1 MHFGATLRLL
11 RIDSGLSLRDLARR
25 LSVSGAYLSRVE
37 NGLDSVPTPARLEAI
52 ARELDIP
59 APLLMALAH
68 RVSPLVV
75 DYIRQVPDAGA
86 LFLEIAHRRL
96 DERQLAEVRAFLDD
110 RFPAVGVAPAAPAK
124 GIAELLAPER
134 IILQFVCSGIDDVLD
149 VAAGRL
155 AAVVGQSASVASVVG
170 APLKKRERELSSAI
184 GSGVAVPCAYV
195 AGAEPVAVL
204 VTLAEALPYDT
215 PDGLPL
221 RAVLV
226 LAGPRHSPAR
236 RLQLAHVARLAA
248 RGLADHLATL
258 DSAAD
263 VLSWL
268 ALMEGIDR
276 RARERAP
283 APSSRA

>member
-25 LSVSGAYLSRVE
+25 LSVSSAYLSRVE

-59 APLLMALAH
+59 PPLLMGLAH

-75 DYIRQVPDAGA
+75 DYIREVPDAGA

-96 DERQLAEVRAFLDD
+96 NEHQLAEVRAFLDD
-110 RFPAVGVAPAAPAK
+110 RFPVAGVAPVVPAK

-134 IILQFVCSGIDDVLD
+134 IILHFVCSGIDDVLD

-155 AAVVGQSASVASVVG
+155 AAVMGQGAAALA

-184 GSGVAVPCAYV
+184 GSGVAVPCAYI
-195 AGAEPVAVL
+195 AGAEPAAVL

-215 PDGLPL
+215 PDGRPL
-221 RAVLV
+221 RMVLI

-248 RGLADHLATL
+248 RGLADRLVEL
-258 DSAAD
+258 NSPDD

-268 ALMEGIDR
+268 ALAEGFDR
-276 RARERAP
+276 KARERVP
-283 APSSRA
+283 APSGRP